1 MDKSFNRKPLDIRRT
16 LMKKVITNLSL
27 ALCLVYA
34 VVLIG
39 CAGSRTETS
48 TGELVDDSVI
58 TTKVKS
64 LLVADQGLSAFDI
77 EVETFKGTVQLSGF
91 VDTEEQAEKAVEIA
105 EGVDGVQEVK
115 NSLIVKGEQ

>member
-1 MDKSFNRKPLDIRRT
+1 
-16 LMKKVITNLSL
+16 MKRVVKNIGLT
-27 ALCLVYA
+27 LCLIFA

-105 EGVDGVQEVK
+105 ESVDGVRDVK
-115 NSLIVKGEQ
+115 NSLIIKGEQ

>member
-1 MDKSFNRKPLDIRRT
+1 
-16 LMKKVITNLSL
+16 MKRVITNLGL
-27 ALCLVYA
+27 TLCLVFA

-48 TGELVDDSVI
+48 TGEMVDDSVI

-77 EVETFKGTVQLSGF
+77 EVETFKGVVQLSGF

-105 EGVDGVQEVK
+105 ESVDGVRDVK
-115 NSLIVKGEQ
+115 DSLIIKGEQ

>member
-1 MDKSFNRKPLDIRRT
+1 
-16 LMKKVITNLSL
+16 MKRVITNLGL
-27 ALCLVYA
+27 TLCLVFA

-48 TGELVDDSVI
+48 TGEMVDDSVI

-77 EVETFKGTVQLSGF
+77 EVETFKGVVQLSGF
-91 VDTEEQAEKAVEIA
+91 VDTEEQAEKAAEIA
-105 EGVDGVQEVK
+105 ESVEGVRDVK